1 MKGKRY
7 ALVCAGIGVCLLGV
21 MILAVNLGAVNLR
34 PSWIFKIIA
43 NEIFGRELFAAEW
56 KPHLV
61 SIVWNLRLP
70 KVIAAA
76 FIGASLSLCGVFMQA
91 LTRNPLAEPFVL
103 GVSSG
108 ASTGAVAAILM
119 GGLPLLGTFS
129 LQFGAFAG
137 AIIASML
144 VFAFSGG
151 GNGTSRLALTG
162 MAISA
167 VFAALTNLLIFIS
180 PDTHKINSAVFWMIG
195 SLAGVTWARLPPI
208 VMVFCAGLCAGLLTR
223 RSLDIMLTGEE
234 RAHTLGVDTKML
246 RRILIVI
253 SSLLAGVA
261 VSISGV
267 IGFVGLVIP
276 HIGRTLFG
284 PVHGKLIAPICLLGA
299 AFMVCADMLARVLA
313 KPEEMPAGI
322 ITALIGAPFFLH
334 LLRTGFYKFGD

>member
-1 MKGKRY
+1 
-7 ALVCAGIGVCLLGV
+7 

-34 PSWIFKIIA
+34 HDWIFKIIV
-43 NEIFGRELFAAEW
+43 NEIFGRELFASEW

-76 FIGASLSLCGVFMQA
+76 FIGASLSLSGVFMQA

-108 ASTGAVAAILM
+108 ASTGAVAVILL
-119 GGLPLLGTFS
+119 GGLTFAGRYS
-129 LQFGAFAG
+129 LQLGAFAG
-137 AIIASML
+137 AIGASML
-144 VFAFSGG
+144 VFVFSGG
-151 GNGTSRLALTG
+151 GNGASRLALTG

-195 SLAGVTWARLPPI
+195 SLAGVTWEHLPPVVVI
-208 VMVFCAGLCAGLLTR
+208 FFAGLFTGIFTR
-223 RSLDIMLTGEE
+223 RSLDILLTGEE
-234 RAHTLGVDTKML
+234 RAGTLGVDTKTL
-246 RRILIVI
+246 KRALIVV
-253 SSLLAGVA
+253 SALLAGVA

-276 HIGRTLFG
+276 HISRTLFG
-284 PVHGKLIAPICLLGA
+284 PVHGRLIAPACLLGA
-299 AFMVCADMLARVLA
+299 AFMVCADMLARTLS

-322 ITALIGAPFFLH
+322 ITALAGAPFFLH
-334 LLRTGFYKFGD
+334 LLRTGVYKFGD